1 MKRRSG
7 IVRVRVP
14 VLVLALAVPVLV
26 AASCTRVVETR
37 TTSEIRPM
45 RYAILEVT
53 REVAAQ
59 DSAIAMAKRA
69 LAAENLKLLREERAT
84 GTVEG
89 GPVRMAAEGDQPAL
103 DATVTI
109 TANAQGTAAKFRI
122 YASAVLAVG
131 AVGGVD
137 PRLTALVQRVS
148 QGIR

>member
-1 MKRRSG
+1 
-7 IVRVRVP
+7 
-14 VLVLALAVPVLV
+14 LAVV
-26 AASCTRVVETR
+26 AGCTRVVETR

-53 REVAAQ
+53 RAVAAQ

-109 TANAQGTAAKFRI
+109 TANAQGPATRFRI
-122 YASAVLAVG
+122 YASAVLAAG